1 LLVGVFERKTFK
13 NKLFAFLRPISFARE
28 IRSAQIS
35 LGHPPSVFRHQS
47 FAIGAQRQTPG
58 FFTEF
63 CGWAVK
69 DMEKGRDGNL

>member
-1 LLVGVFERKTFK
+1 MKSSDLIVTNPEILGGKPVFKGTRVPVK
-13 NKLFAFLRPISFARE
+13 R
-28 IRSAQIS
+28 
-35 LGHPPSVFRHQS
+35 
-47 FAIGAQRQTPG
+47 